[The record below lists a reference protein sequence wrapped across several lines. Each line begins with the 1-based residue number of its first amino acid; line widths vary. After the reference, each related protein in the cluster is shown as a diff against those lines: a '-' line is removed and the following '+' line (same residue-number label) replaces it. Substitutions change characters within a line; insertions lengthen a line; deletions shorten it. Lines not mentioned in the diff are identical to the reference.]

1 MDDKKK
7 KGIIFVL
14 FYLVFFT
21 MVIFLIIN
29 IRKEN
34 RNRYLNNKKNNTKIS
49 NNLNINIDK
58 ILSNNYKYSYNI
70 IIDNDIYVYSGS
82 RKGDIE
88 EFYDNKYYYYK
99 EGDKYYKND
108 GVKYIPFNNPNK
120 YSYINDKI
128 KDILNSSTL
137 ISEVKYNTGSKIY
150 NMGITVDSLVKMFDN
165 ISSDLSLNNDLGT
178 YVSDDNNN
186 IVEISYDFTNYF
198 KYKNICKNKFKV
210 NFKYSNFS
218 YSRINNPIR

>member
-7 KGIIFVL
+7 KGIIFIL

-34 RNRYLNNKKNNTKIS
+34 RNRYLNNKKNNTKIN

-99 EGDKYYKND
+99 EGDKYY
-108 GVKYIPFNNPNK
+108 
-120 YSYINDKI
+120 INDKI

-150 NMGITVDSLVKMFDN
+150 NMGITVDSLVKIFDN
-165 ISSDLSLNNDLGT
+165 ISSDLSLNNDLVT

>member
-34 RNRYLNNKKNNTKIS
+34 RNRYLNNKKNNTKIN

-165 ISSDLSLNNDLGT
+165 ISSDLSLNNDLVT

-198 KYKNICKNKFKV
+198 KYKNKLLKIIFFCRKG
-210 NFKYSNFS
+210 
-218 YSRINNPIR
+218 